1 MLLYI
6 ALKRLYVPNTQNL
19 VIQHYIIPI
28 IKQIL
33 SVKWFEIFP
42 IMFYFTLMTKHF
54 PYKVGQQWL
63 YTHD

>member
-6 ALKRLYVPNTQNL
+6 VLKKLYVPNTQNL
-19 VIQHYIIPI
+19 VIQHYIVPI

-42 IMFYFTLMTKHF
+42 IMC
-54 PYKVGQQWL
+54 
-63 YTHD
+63 

>member
-6 ALKRLYVPNTQNL
+6 ALRKLYVANTQNF
-19 VIQHYIIPI
+19 VIKHYIIPI

-42 IMFYFTLMTKHF
+42 IMSYFTLMTKHF
-54 PYKVGQQWL
+54 
-63 YTHD
+63 